1 MKRIDKLRD
10 MFDDLGIDAMLIT
23 NDQNRRYMTGFTGT
37 AGLVLVTKEEAFL
50 VVDFRYVDQANE
62 QAKEFSIIEVSTK
75 AELLGEIVRQTDRL
89 EVAKLGFEQ
98 NHVNYYPYTEYNER
112 ISAEMIPL
120 SNTIESLRMIKDREE
135 IATIKTAAEI
145 ADAAFTKLLDFIRP
159 GVTEIEVSN
168 ELEFYMRK
176 QGATSSAFDI
186 IVASGI
192 RSAFPHGVASNKK
205 IEKGEM
211 VTLDFGA
218 YYQGY
223 RSDITRTVAVGEP
236 NNDLKGI
243 YSIVLEALS
252 KALSGI
258 KSGILGKEAD
268 AFSRD
273 YITEKGYG
281 KQYGHGS
288 GHGIGLD
295 IHEEPFKNV
304 NCEIRLQSGMVL
316 TVEPGIYIPKLG
328 GVRIEDDILITQD
341 GNEVLTH
348 SPKELIIL

>member
-1 MKRIDKLRD
+1 MKRLDKLRD
-10 MFDDLGIDAMLIT
+10 MFAELGIDAMLIT

-50 VVDFRYVDQANE
+50 VVDFRYVDQATE
-62 QAKEFSIIEVSTK
+62 QAKAFSIIEVSTK
-75 AELLGEIVRQTDRL
+75 ADLLEEIVRQTDRL
-89 EVAKLGFEQ
+89 KVAKLGFEQ
-98 NHVNYYPYTEYNER
+98 NHVNYYSYTEYNER
-112 ISAEMIPL
+112 INAEMIPL
-120 SNTIESLRMIKDREE
+120 SNAIESLRMIKDKEE
-135 IATIKTAAEI
+135 IAAIKTAAEI
-145 ADAAFTKLLDFIRP
+145 ADAAFTQLLDFIRP

-186 IVASGI
+186 IVASGF

-211 VTLDFGA
+211 ITLDFGA

-243 YSIVLEALS
+243 YTIVFEALS
-252 KALSGI
+252 KALSSI
-258 KSGILGKEAD
+258 KPGILGKEAD

-295 IHEEPFKNV
+295 IHEEPFKNA
-304 NCEIRLQSGMVL
+304 NCEIRLQPGMVL